1 MVKTSEQMILELY
14 TVILGVPNTDDRGMA
29 KEVKDIERH
38 LRELNGNVRTNTAWR
53 KALCW
58 SVGILATFG
67 GIFAGIY
74 FTG

>member
-1 MVKTSEQMILELY
+1 MKTTEQMIQELY
-14 TVILGVPNTDDRGMA
+14 TVILGVPHTADKGMA
-29 KEVKDIERH
+29 EQVKDIEQH
-38 LRELNGNVRTNTAWR
+38 LSELNGNVRTNTTWR

-74 FTG
+74 FS